1 MQKKIGMNLNDVL
14 GKVAIIPV
22 ILTNGDINY
31 WINHPIYNGDLL
43 TLTVVPNFAFVFT
56 YGYYLLANIS
66 REYSNKCRRKCRG
79 IRVQYNR
86 KSDTYELLNGTI
98 EFFSKQ
104 ISHYQ

>member
-66 REYSNKCRRKCRG
+66 REYSNKCRRKLEEYAFN
-79 IRVQYNR
+79 I
-86 KSDTYELLNGTI
+86 I
-98 EFFSKQ
+98 ENQTRTS
-104 ISHYQ
+104 Y